1 LTLVVVR
8 DLRAVTGP
16 EKLVAFETDAPAGF
30 VLVWAGR
37 RLTDGT
43 ISSGA
48 LLVLP
53 ARS

>member
-1 LTLVVVR
+1 MTLAVVR

-16 EKLVAFETDAPAGF
+16 EELVAFETDALAGF
-30 VLVWAGR
+30 VLAWAAG
-37 RLTDGT
+37 LADGT

-48 LLVLP
+48 LPVLP